1 MKFRTLLTAAVCVLT
16 GVLVGCGSTA
26 SSTVNVQSV
35 EMTVSMCGNTQEQ
48 VFTGIVSTGNEAN
61 IKKDSNKSVA
71 KVNVKKG
78 DLVKAGDVLFTY
90 DAEQA
95 KNSLEKAKLELEEQK
110 NTLQSKEEEKAQLE
124 ADKKKAG
131 QNEQLDYTIK
141 IQEADTDIRETKYN
155 IGLKEKEIESL
166 EKSTQN
172 LDVTAPFDGRIEL
185 AGVADAPSAGT
196 TFSGGDEDDGGLD
209 NLDVDD
215 EGTGE
220 TFIRLVETDNYRVKG
235 TINET
240 NIDQIHAD
248 MTMIIHSRTDD
259 TKTWTGVVSTIE
271 RKTPNTKST
280 DDTLDD
286 ESDSDEMGTTS
297 SYPFYVKI
305 DSLEGLMIGQHVY
318 MTEDKG
324 DLFAE
329 GEIRLPSNFIND
341 ADTDPFVWAENNGQ
355 LEKRAVELGDY
366 DESTDTYTVLDGLT
380 MEDYIA
386 EGSDSYEAGMAVV
399 RNDRD
404 AFQKYIDSIT
414 DETPSS
420 GRKDGDEE
428 EEDGGDDEE
437 DLEEDI
443 EEDTEDD
450 VEFEDIEEDFEED
463 FGEVVG

>member
-1 MKFRTLLTAAVCVLT
+1 MKFRSLSTVAVCILT
-16 GVLVGCGSTA
+16 GVLVGCGST
-26 SSTVNVQSV
+26 SSSAVNVQSV

-110 NTLQSKEEEKAQLE
+110 NTLTSKEEEKAQLE

-196 TFSGGDEDDGGLD
+196 TFSGGDEEDGGLD

-259 TKTWTGVVSTIE
+259 TQTWTGVVSTIE
-271 RKTPNTKST
+271 RKTPNTKTT
-280 DDTLDD
+280 DDSFGEET
-286 ESDSDEMGTTS
+286 ENDEMGTTS

-341 ADTDPFVWAENNGQ
+341 ADADPFVWAENNGQ
-355 LEKRAVELGDY
+355 LEKRTVELGDY

-386 EGSDSYEAGMAVV
+386 EGSDSYEAGMAAV

-404 AFQKYIDSIT
+404 AFQKYIDSIA
-414 DETPSS
+414 DETPTT
-420 GRKDGDEE
+420 GKKGEDEE
-428 EEDGGDDEE
+428 EEEGDFD
-437 DLEEDI
+437 EEDI
-443 EEDTEDD
+443 EEDLEDD
-450 VEFEDIEEDFEED
+450 LEFEDIEEDF
-463 FGEVVG
+463 GEVVG

>member
-1 MKFRTLLTAAVCVLT
+1 MPYLRPDGKTQVTVEYDDGKPARIDTVVL
-16 GVLVGCGSTA
+16 
-26 SSTVNVQSV
+26 
-35 EMTVSMCGNTQEQ
+35 
-48 VFTGIVSTGNEAN
+48 
-61 IKKDSNKSVA
+61 
-71 KVNVKKG
+71 
-78 DLVKAGDVLFTY
+78 
-90 DAEQA
+90 
-95 KNSLEKAKLELEEQK
+95 
-110 NTLQSKEEEKAQLE
+110 
-124 ADKKKAG
+124 
-131 QNEQLDYTIK
+131 
-141 IQEADTDIRETKYN
+141 
-155 IGLKEKEIESL
+155 
-166 EKSTQN
+166 STQH
-172 LDVTAPFDGRIEL
+172 APEI
-185 AGVADAPSAGT
+185 SQ
-196 TFSGGDEDDGGLD
+196 
-209 NLDVDD
+209 
-215 EGTGE
+215 
-220 TFIRLVETDNYRVKG
+220 
-235 TINET
+235 
-240 NIDQIHAD
+240 DQIHAD

-399 RNDRD
+399 RNVR
-404 AFQKYIDSIT
+404 KY
-414 DETPSS
+414 
-420 GRKDGDEE
+420 RQ
-428 EEDGGDDEE
+428 
-437 DLEEDI
+437 
-443 EEDTEDD
+443 
-450 VEFEDIEEDFEED
+450 V
-463 FGEVVG
+463 